1 MRTLLERYADS
12 TELNVSTKSIE
23 QKQRNTMKREL
34 TEALGNVLQDI
45 IGDSKVIALYRTE
58 KGIMLGLDNA
68 KVGIIP
74 VEFSVSIKNMDCD
87 PAEEE
92 DAYNFKLQEQA
103 EKKKRADEAKARKIA
118 QQAEIK
124 AAKEKLKALKNSDLD

>member
-1 MRTLLERYADS
+1 
-12 TELNVSTKSIE
+12 
-23 QKQRNTMKREL
+23 
-34 TEALGNVLQDI
+34 
-45 IGDSKVIALYRTE
+45 
-58 KGIMLGLDNA
+58 
-68 KVGIIP
+68 
-74 VEFSVSIKNMDCD
+74 MDCD

-118 QQAEIK
+118 QQAEIR